1 MNTPMGAPAKVAREL
16 GPEDVLRLLS
26 YPASLSCPGCFVS
39 IAWWTRVHQAMDILG
54 QWDSNPARKDKKMR
68 SGESVSGPPP
78 AAERQ
83 CRLCDFIL

>member
-1 MNTPMGAPAKVAREL
+1 MNTPMGAPAQVAREL
-16 GPEDVLRLLS
+16 ADRK
-26 YPASLSCPGCFVS
+26 
-39 IAWWTRVHQAMDILG
+39 IHQAMDILG